1 MRFRL
6 VESVPKISK
15 DLLDKWDKASPKQKD
30 TYLDAILNAYKNPD
44 LVNIRPA
51 IYRNFSYFGIDP
63 EKNPF
68 MALLDELEFSPKSEY
83 IDNFN
88 KLSELQQAHNVD
100 LSHDYLREESLYDRN
115 VHDFAYTVF
124 AFETVMD
131 PQELSKYFNDT
142 TGISADQFRAD
153 NGDILPAGKKGDT
166 GLDTI
171 YGVIEQW
178 GTKENG
184 ESNVPSSPSDFK
196 YTLNDVFKYFK
207 VPVAQQGSVA
217 KLWVTSYFI
226 RTKELVDAAN
236 SDSKYYADEALKVLT
251 TDKVKLSDRTKNDV
265 IKSKNF
271 GTPSDVP
278 AKERYEGNI
287 VYLREREHQSTGDIN
302 IGDPEY
308 CVYHDGEWVAFD
320 KYAREQALDKKSIL
334 LNTKLISVVNNK
346 VEATAGIVRGIDM
359 IDAEVRK
366 SAKTSSYL

>member
-1 MRFRL
+1 MIFRL

-15 DLLDKWDKASPKQKD
+15 DLLDKWDKASPKEKD
-30 TYLDAILNAYKNPD
+30 NYLDAILNAYKNPA
-44 LVNIRPA
+44 LFNIRPS

-63 EKNPF
+63 ENNPF
-68 MALLDELEFSPKSEY
+68 MKLLDELEFSPKSEY

-88 KLSELQQAHNVD
+88 KLSELQQAHDVD

-115 VHDFAYTVF
+115 VQDFEYTVF
-124 AFETVMD
+124 AFETVMN
-131 PQELSKYFNDT
+131 PQELSKYFIDT
-142 TGISADQFRAD
+142 TDISADQFRDD

-171 YGVIEQW
+171 YGIIEQW
-178 GTKENG
+178 GTKDNG
-184 ESNVPSSPSDFK
+184 ESNVPSETPNFK

-217 KLWVTSYFI
+217 KLWVTKYFI
-226 RTKELVDAAN
+226 RIKELVTTEHSDA
-236 SDSKYYADEALKVLT
+236 KYYADEALKILT
-251 TDKVKLSDRTKNDV
+251 TDKIKLSEKTKNDV
-265 IKSKNF
+265 LKSKNY
-271 GTPSDVP
+271 GTPDDVP

-287 VYLREREHQSTGDIN
+287 VYLREKEHQSTGYIN

-308 CVYHDGEWVAFD
+308 CVYHDGEWISFD

-334 LNTKLISVVNNK
+334 LNTKLVSVVNNK

-359 IDAEVRK
+359 IDSEVRK